1 MLIRTINIMGRSM
14 FLLMQLPRGAF
25 RDIKKGIGLESLLAE
40 LNEGSFSGYCK
51 IATDKAAA
59 TLVLKEGVI
68 ILARSGDHRGDAALA
83 AIGKWKEGEVDAVL
97 HDLSEAQLDL
107 TLEFNPADRVREINK
122 IQSPRRSVKEIPK
135 ILPPVRAADM
145 APPVPLRSRHQD
157 PDLKAHQTLSPVLQE
172 FNTLDG
178 MDIENMSRTFR
189 ENCRQIIEKLDLGFL
204 LESEK
209 QKGGP

>member
-1 MLIRTINIMGRSM
+1 M

-25 RDIKKGIGLESLLAE
+25 RDLKKGIALESLLAE
-40 LNEGSFSGYCK
+40 LKEGSFSGYCK
-51 IATDKAAA
+51 ISTEKASA
-59 TLVLKEGVI
+59 TLVLKEGAI
-68 ILARSGDHRGDAALA
+68 ILARSGDHRGDTALA
-83 AIGKWKEGEVDAVL
+83 DIGKWRDTDVDAVL
-97 HDLSEAQLDL
+97 HDLSETQLNL
-107 TLEFNPADRVREINK
+107 TLEFNPADRVRGMYS

-135 ILPPVRAADM
+135 HPPPVRAMDM
-145 APPVPLRSRHQD
+145 APPLPSRSLHQE

-172 FNTLDG
+172 FTTLDG

>member
-1 MLIRTINIMGRSM
+1 
-14 FLLMQLPRGAF
+14 MQLPRGAF

-40 LNEGSFSGYCK
+40 LNEESFSGYCK

-83 AIGKWKEGEVDAVL
+83 AMGKWRDEEVNAVL
-97 HDLSEAQLDL
+97 HTLSDAQLDL
-107 TLEFNPADRVREINK
+107 TLEFNPADRVQETHP
-122 IQSPRRSVKEIPK
+122 IQFPRRSVKEVPRPP
-135 ILPPVRAADM
+135 PPVRATDM
-145 APPVPLRSRHQD
+145 DPPVLPRSRHQE
-157 PDLKAHQTLSPVLQE
+157 PDLRAHQTLSPVLQE